1 MLHFGMFGSIAPW
14 HSETHLFESVMVVL
28 EGEKVVLVQSVKS
41 LKEVKYFEFYSGSG
55 QNSIIREHVNCNIK
69 FEFIRIYNSLTVRL
83 ELQLKLFSV

>member
-14 HSETHLFESVMVVL
+14 HSETHQFESVMVVL

-55 QNSIIREHVNCNIK
+55 QNAAT
-69 FEFIRIYNSLTVRL
+69 FENM
-83 ELQLKLFSV
+83 